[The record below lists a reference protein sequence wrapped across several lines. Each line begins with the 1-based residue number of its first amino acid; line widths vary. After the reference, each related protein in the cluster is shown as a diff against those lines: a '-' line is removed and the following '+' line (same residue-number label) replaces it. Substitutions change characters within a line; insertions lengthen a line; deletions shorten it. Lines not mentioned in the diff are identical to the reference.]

1 MTKTV
6 PVALQTHYD
15 GEYLTTAMC
24 LKLKTANGLTILGF
38 TDLDAP
44 ITFDVGDGDGSIIYK
59 ALFGYERSNIES
71 KLGMSVDNVDANFIL
86 NDVAI
91 SGEDLRAGVWDD
103 AEIKIFSLNYES
115 LTLGHIKVR
124 RGNIG
129 EVTLIDDDM
138 GVAEVRGMFQR
149 LTRSLLQVVSP
160 DCRVDLGAAATC
172 KVRLDP
178 IVWPALTAVTVR
190 LSFEAGSG
198 TVVKPTV
205 FNDRHF
211 KCTTAGTTGA
221 TEPSWNTTLGGTT
234 ADGSAVWTAIQALTI
249 PTSIATVVSQRE
261 FTLSYTGDAP
271 GAIIPDSK
279 GGTGNLLNEGRV
291 TWLSGPNSGDIEEVK
306 EWDLSGKRIKL
317 ILKMPRLIT
326 VGDVLTITAGCDKI
340 FSTCKDT
347 FDNSLNFHGEHLVP
361 GQNVTLDF
369 PNANQ

>member
-6 PVALQTHYD
+6 PAALQAHYD

-24 LKLKTANGLTILGF
+24 LKLRTADGLIILGF

-59 ALFGYERSNIES
+59 ALFGYDRSNIES
-71 KLGMSVDNVDANFIL
+71 KLGMNVDNVDANFIL

-91 SGEDLRAGVWDD
+91 SGEDLRAGVWDG

-115 LTLGHIKVR
+115 LTLGHIKIR

-129 EVTLIDDDM
+129 DVTIIDDDM

-160 DCRVDLGAAATC
+160 DCRVDLGEAATC

-178 IVWPALTAVTVR
+178 PIWPPSTAVTVR
-190 LSFEAGSG
+190 AAFEAGSG
-198 TVVKPTV
+198 SVVKPTI

-211 KCTTAGTTGA
+211 KCTVAGTTAA
-221 TEPSWNTTLGGTT
+221 TEPSWNTTIGGTT
-234 ADGSAVWTAIQALTI
+234 TDNDVTWTAIQALTI
-249 PTSIATVVSQRE
+249 PASINGLISQRE
-261 FTLSYTGDAP
+261 FTIDYTGDAP
-271 GAIIPDSK
+271 GSVVPDSK

-291 TWLSGPNSGDIEEVK
+291 TWLSGPNRGDVEEVK
-306 EWDLSGKRIKL
+306 EWDLAAKRIKL
-317 ILKMPRLIT
+317 FLKMPRLIT
-326 VGDVLTITAGCDKI
+326 LGDVLEITAGCDKI
-340 FSTCKDT
+340 FPTCKDT
-347 FDNSLNFHGEHLVP
+347 FDNSNNFHGEHLVP